1 MNGTDLIDE
10 LLQRAAE
17 RETERAG
24 LAEILQAV
32 HANKREPARAQKA
45 PLALPRRRMA
55 AIAAAVM
62 LFVLLVAAPAFART
76 IVVNGKTYF
85 AFADEV
91 RINGVTHS
99 LKAGEENGVLLRL
112 EDTNQ
117 YVAIQDLGAPAAP
130 QVFAYAPGG
139 SPSSPKNPD
148 ALSGKEGEPV
158 SLEPVTVFPVIGDL
172 AVREGPDTAYAAV
185 GELYSGQCVAK
196 VGVCGQWAIIEWEG
210 AIAYAFNAYLFELP
224 EHPLDNDPLAL
235 YATEPVNVRAL
246 PSSKQDSAVLHELQ
260 TGEEVACTGSIGDWS
275 QIEWNGAK
283 AYVFSKYLCE
293 KRSSR

>member
-17 RETERAG
+17 RETQSAG
-24 LAEILQAV
+24 LADILRAV
-32 HANKREPARAQKA
+32 HANKTEPARAEK
-45 PLALPRRRMA
+45 PPRALPRRRMA

-62 LFVLLVAAPAFART
+62 LLVLLVAAPAFART

-99 LKAGEENGVLLRL
+99 LKADEEGGALLRL

-117 YVAIQDLGAPAAP
+117 YVALHDLDAPAAV
-130 QVFAYAPGG
+130 QVFVYALGG

-196 VGVCGQWAIIEWEG
+196 VGVYGQWAIIEWEG

-224 EHPLDNDPLAL
+224 EHSPNSDPIAL

-246 PSSKQDSAVLHELQ
+246 PGSREDSAVLHELQ
-260 TGEEVACTGSIGDWS
+260 AGEEVVCTGSIGDWS

-283 AYVFSKYLCE
+283 AYVFSKYLSE
-293 KRSSR
+293 KENPR